1 MVQQT
6 DEESSPG
13 ASTSVSLLDRVRRND
28 EEGWKRLAELYGPL
42 IEHWCRCW
50 GLTDADSA
58 DVRQEVFQSV
68 HRSLEKFERSQRG
81 AFRSWLKTV
90 TRNKVHDLHRA
101 RASQPTIDQSAVEQG
116 VASREW
122 EDDIPEATEISVLYR
137 RAMDLIQMDFNESTW
152 KAFVATVVDDRPP
165 HDVAAELGISPNAV
179 YIARSRV
186 LARLRAEFSE
196 LIE

>member
-6 DEESSPG
+6 DEQSSPG
-13 ASTSVSLLDRVRRND
+13 ASTSISLLERVKRHD
-28 EEGWKRLAELYGPL
+28 EESWERLAELYGPL
-42 IEHWCRCW
+42 IARWCRCW
-50 GLTDADSA
+50 DLADADTA

-68 HRSLEKFERSQRG
+68 FRSLGQFERVQRG

-90 TRNKVHDLHRA
+90 TRNKVHDLYRIRA
-101 RASQPTIDQSAVEQG
+101 NQPTIDNAAIDQHITEPITNN
-116 VASREW
+116 
-122 EDDIPEATEISVLYR
+122 DIPEATEISVLYR
-137 RAMDLIQMDFNESTW
+137 RAMDLIRTDFAEPTW
-152 KAFVATVVDDRPP
+152 KAFVATVVEERPAR
-165 HDVAAELGISPNAV
+165 DVADELGLSPNAV